1 MRILFLGTG
10 DIAIPSFDAIANAPQ
25 HELVGLVTQPD
36 RPAGRRRELKA
47 PAIKKRAG
55 ELGLPVLQPEKI
67 RRPAALEEIR
77 NLSPDVGVVMAY
89 GQILPKAV
97 LEFPRYGCLNLH
109 ASLLPRHRGAAPIQA
124 AILEGDRETGV
135 TVMYMDE
142 GLDTGDI
149 MLMEALEIGAA
160 ETGGELHDRLGLLAG
175 TMIVEALDQLEA
187 GSAPRVSQNE
197 ARATYAPKIGRED
210 GRIDWASSATA
221 IARMIRAY
229 HPWPG
234 ASATFQTDTGARRV
248 AKILRAEP
256 LAAATLNDAPPGSRR
271 PESRYLE
278 IQCGEGALR
287 ILELQPEGKRPMA
300 VADFLRGTQV
310 ERAVVC

>member
-197 ARATYAPKIGRED
+197 ARATYAPKISRED

-234 ASATFQTDTGARRV
+234 AFATFQTNTGATRV

-256 LAAATLNDAPPGSRR
+256 LAAATPNDAPPGSLR
-271 PESRYLE
+271 PESQYLE